1 MMREIKFRWWNG
13 VKMIQNQQ
21 LFVLAKNLSSPE
33 HMQST
38 GLTDKNGVD
47 IYEGDIV
54 RKMEK
59 KPMVIIFSENE
70 DSQGGIIMGFSM
82 PSAFTK
88 DMVVIGNIYQ
98 DSHLLDENK
107 ELLAQGG

>member
-1 MMREIKFRWWNG
+1 MREIKFRWWNG

-33 HMQST
+33 HMQFT

-47 IYEGDIV
+47 IYESDVVQIEGLATIYTDHH
-54 RKMEK
+54 
-59 KPMVIIFSENE
+59 IIFDKGSFGFYEHP
-70 DSQGGIIMGFSM
+70 DSAELWCIGNMNSD
-82 PSAFTK
+82 
-88 DMVVIGNIYQ
+88 DMEIIGNIF
-98 DSHLLDENK
+98 ENK